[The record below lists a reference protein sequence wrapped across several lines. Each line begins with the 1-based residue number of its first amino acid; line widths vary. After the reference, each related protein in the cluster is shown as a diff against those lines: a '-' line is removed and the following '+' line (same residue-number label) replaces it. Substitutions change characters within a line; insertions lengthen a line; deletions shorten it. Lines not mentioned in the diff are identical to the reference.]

1 MLKHAES
8 TVKIT
13 DASLRESFIKCV
25 HTTFPLAVWQEQN
38 EEKDFQMVMYKDPVD
53 QRMSA
58 TSSIGLSRLS
68 IGNFNGQSTHSDDPD
83 GQYPIDD
90 QSWTNKYF

>member
-1 MLKHAES
+1 
-8 TVKIT
+8 
-13 DASLRESFIKCV
+13 
-25 HTTFPLAVWQEQN
+25 
-38 EEKDFQMVMYKDPVD
+38 MVMYKDPVD

-58 TSSIGLSRLS
+58 TSSIGLSCLS
-68 IGNFNGQSTHSDDPD
+68 LGNIHGQSTHSDDPD

>member
-1 MLKHAES
+1 
-8 TVKIT
+8 
-13 DASLRESFIKCV
+13 
-25 HTTFPLAVWQEQN
+25 
-38 EEKDFQMVMYKDPVD
+38 MVMYKDQVD

-68 IGNFNGQSTHSDDPD
+68 IGNTLNGQSTHSDDAD

-90 QSWTNKYF
+90 